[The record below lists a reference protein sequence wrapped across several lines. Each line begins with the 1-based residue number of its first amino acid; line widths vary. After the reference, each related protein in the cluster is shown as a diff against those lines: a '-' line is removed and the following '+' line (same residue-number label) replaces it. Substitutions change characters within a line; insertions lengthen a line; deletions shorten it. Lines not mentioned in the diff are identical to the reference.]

1 MTGNTRYDNQR
12 NRTLLGLA
20 VVAISIVLAVAL
32 AGFSSAGTSPAATGS
47 PAQAQYGKP
56 KKVVICHHTK
66 SKKKPLVSI
75 AVPVSAV
82 KAHLKHHDTL
92 GRCTAKQIKRAK
104 AKIAKQQRLAK
115 LRAARAKKH
124 H

>member
-1 MTGNTRYDNQR
+1 MTGKTPFDNQR
-12 NRTLLGLA
+12 NRTLLGLT
-20 VVAISIVLAVAL
+20 VVAISFVLAVAL
-32 AGFSSAGTSPAATGS
+32 AGISFAAGDSPTTAQG

-75 AVPVSAV
+75 AVPPSAV
-82 KAHLKHHDTL
+82 RAHKKHGDTV

-115 LRAARAKKH
+115 AKKKH
-124 H
+124 RK

>member
-1 MTGNTRYDNQR
+1 MTGKHFDNQR

-20 VVAISIVLAVAL
+20 VVAISFVLAVAL
-32 AGFSSAGTSPAATGS
+32 AGLSFAAGDSPTAAKG

-75 AVPVSAV
+75 SVPATAV
-82 KAHLKHHDTL
+82 KAHLKHGDTL

-104 AKIAKQQRLAK
+104 AKIAKQQKIAN
-115 LRAARAKKH
+115 AKKH
-124 H
+124 RK

>member
-1 MTGNTRYDNQR
+1 MTGKTPYDNQR

-20 VVAISIVLAVAL
+20 VVAIAIALAVAL
-32 AGFSSAGTSPAATGS
+32 AGISFAAGSSPTAGSA
-47 PAQAQYGKP
+47 AQAQYGP

-82 KAHLKHHDTL
+82 KAHKKHGDTV

-104 AKIAKQQRLAK
+104 AKIAKQQKLAK
-115 LRAARAKKH
+115 AKAAAKRKH
-124 H
+124 R